1 MLHVCRHRLDFF
13 MSLQGWEPFKYWKM
27 GKISPIGTLISVI
40 IYIFWERGGEHL
52 VYFDTC
58 FRSIYVKAEF
68 PPATKLDIVPVHN
81 SEQVAL
87 V

>member
-1 MLHVCRHRLDFF
+1 M
-13 MSLQGWEPFKYWKM
+13 
-27 GKISPIGTLISVI
+27 GTLQILENRKDI
-40 IYIFWERGGEHL
+40 THTDTNFCDYLYFFGERGGGEHL

-58 FRSIYVKAEF
+58 FWSIYVKEEF